1 MSASTAA
8 TAAAM
13 NASAES
19 DVDLMRTI
27 LGEHVPQS
35 VILTCLNACAFDVSA
50 ALNWYFAEVAA
61 SPAAVADSNVQ
72 PVALGEAASASVPSI
87 QSGLSITLHPR
98 AMEGMVSKS
107 EAYYATLTRG
117 DPAYDILTPSN
128 DKFLTIRL
136 RKRGWR
142 TGTFLGVPSPATQ
155 RPHFANGDV
164 VTLECNGLWL
174 RASSLN
180 KMLQWKAPSE
190 DDRNKF
196 VIRGLPLG
204 KNLAPGDY
212 FFLTSYKWKDKEIV
226 HRDERPVG
234 ISSYNT
240 NVHRC
245 FLGLERIKTV
255 NQRLYLY
262 AKLTQNALKS
272 LPRPDDPVDVNHL
285 TISVMGTPMSTGSI
299 TLREQSHS
307 HRKDSISD
315 EIQLTNAK
323 IEQMANII
331 GMDVSRDRL
340 ANFLDGAGGDVQVAL
355 EHFFMSVSTETGSA
369 PAQVATSI
377 RASPPAQI
385 QMVESAAALEQ
396 AQARAHAEAQVNHD
410 QRPLSQLILGIPSIA
425 EPLPSPSTE
434 PVAIPPPSAT
444 PKTKH
449 GIVVTPPRPPSVDIT
464 STLVGEPSPGMPPP
478 VPSPCPS
485 PIPPL
490 VSEGPIPLSAAG
502 GAPVPRITEDE
513 VFVDTT
519 DYSKHQ
525 EQMEQQMTQQLS
537 QQEQQGRGS
546 ESTFE
551 AESGRSEALTIQD
564 FEMLSVLGKG
574 SFGAVMLVR
583 FKKDGR
589 VFALKIIKKN
599 NMDQADV
606 QNAMEE
612 RQILQRIHHPYICGL
627 VFAFQTNERLYLGM
641 KYYAAGDLFYHLNMK
656 GRLGVKD
663 AKLYGAELVL
673 AISYLHEL
681 NILYR
686 DLKPSNVMIDSE
698 GHIGV
703 VDFGLSKQHIYG
715 SSFGVKT
722 LSGTAEYVAPEALA
736 QSADGSR
743 NYGKAY
749 DWWSLGVVIYE
760 MLAGESPFYDE
771 NEHKMLSRIAYSD
784 VVFPSDFPRDAY
796 DLVKGLLCK
805 DPKQRLGS
813 ERMGGVDAIKRCR
826 FFRHID
832 WDKLLRREVKA
843 HWTPKLSGE
852 TDTRY
857 VDPEFIDEG
866 PPSAAYDPS
875 AESGNSLSK
884 RFSQF
889 SFNYNLG

>member
-1 MSASTAA
+1 MISSAASAS
-8 TAAAM
+8 AM
-13 NASAES
+13 NASADS
-19 DVDLMRTI
+19 DVELMRTI

-50 ALNWYFAEVAA
+50 ALNWYFAEVA
-61 SPAAVADSNVQ
+61 SS
-72 PVALGEAASASVPSI
+72 PVAASSSSALQRPQMLGEAPPPLSVPSI
-87 QSGLSITLHPR
+87 QSGLSLTLHPR

-117 DPAYDILTPSN
+117 DPAYDLLTPSN

-155 RPHFANGDV
+155 RPYFANGDV

-174 RASSLN
+174 KASSLN

-226 HRDERPVG
+226 RKDERPVG

-240 NVHRC
+240 NIHRC
-245 FLGLERIKTV
+245 FLGLDRIKTV

-262 AKLTQNALKS
+262 AKLTPNALKS
-272 LPRPDDPVDVNHL
+272 LPRPDDQVDVNNL
-285 TISVMGTPMSTGSI
+285 TISVMGTPMSTGAS
-299 TLREQSHS
+299 LCESSHIRW

-331 GMDVSRDRL
+331 GTDVSRDRL

-355 EHFFMSVSTETGSA
+355 EHYFMSVSKEIGQRQHSCCLHKAA
-369 PAQVATSI
+369 PT
-377 RASPPAQI
+377 RQI
-385 QMVESAAALEQ
+385 QESAAALEE
-396 AQARAHAEAQVNHD
+396 AQARAHAEAQANHD
-410 QRPLSQLILGIPSIA
+410 RRPLSQLILGIPSIS

-434 PVAIPPPSAT
+434 PVSIPPPAAT
-444 PKTKH
+444 KTKH
-449 GIVVTPPRPPSVDIT
+449 GVVVTPPRPPSVDVT
-464 STLVGEPSPGMPPP
+464 STFVGEHTAPT
-478 VPSPCPS
+478 
-485 PIPPL
+485 
-490 VSEGPIPLSAAG
+490 SASG
-502 GAPVPRITEDE
+502 GVPVPRITEDE
-513 VFVDTT
+513 VFVDAT
-519 DYSKHQ
+519 DYTKHQ
-525 EQMEQQMTQQLS
+525 EQMEQRMTQQE
-537 QQEQQGRGS
+537 QQMFQPEQQGRGS
-546 ESTFE
+546 EPMSE
-551 AESGRSEALTIQD
+551 AES
-564 FEMLSVLGKG
+564 

-589 VFALKIIKKN
+589 VFALKIIKKS

-715 SSFGVKT
+715 SNFGVKT

-760 MLAGESPFYDE
+760 MLVGESPFYDE

-813 ERMGGVDAIKRCR
+813 EHMGGVDAIKRCR

-875 AESGNSLSK
+875 ADAGNSLSK

>member
-1 MSASTAA
+1 MSAQAA
-8 TAAAM
+8 SAP
-13 NASAES
+13 ASAES
-19 DVDLMRTI
+19 DVELMRTI

-61 SPAAVADSNVQ
+61 APAADASTPQ
-72 PVALGEAASASVPSI
+72 RPEAADAVPSI
-87 QSGLSITLHPR
+87 QSGLSLTLHPR

-117 DPAYDILTPSN
+117 DPAYDMLTPSN
-128 DKFLTIRL
+128 DKFLTVRL

-142 TGTFLGVPSPATQ
+142 TGTFLGPATQ
-155 RPHFANGDV
+155 RPFLANGDV

-180 KMLQWKAPSE
+180 KMLQWKAPAE

-204 KNLAPGDY
+204 KSLAPGDY
-212 FFLTSYKWKDKEIV
+212 FFLTSFKWKDKEIV
-226 HRDERPVG
+226 RRDERPVG

-245 FLGLERIKTV
+245 FLGLERIKTAT
-255 NQRLYLY
+255 QRLYLY
-262 AKLTQNALKS
+262 AKLTPNAIKS
-272 LPRPDDPVDVNHL
+272 LPRPDDPIDVNHL

-299 TLREQSHS
+299 SLREQNHS
-307 HRKDSISD
+307 RRKDSISD
-315 EIQLTNAK
+315 EIQLTNTK

-331 GMDVSRDRL
+331 GTDVSRDRL

-355 EHFFMSVSTETGSA
+355 EHYFMSVSTPPQGATSTSA
-369 PAQVATSI
+369 PPTIQIPVRDSSTSF
-377 RASPPAQI
+377 
-385 QMVESAAALEQ
+385 EE
-396 AQARAHAEAQVNHD
+396 AQARAHAEAQANHD
-410 QRPLSQLILGIPSIA
+410 RRPLSQLILGIPSMA

-434 PVAIPPPSAT
+434 PVSIPPPSSS
-444 PKTKH
+444 KTKH
-449 GIVVTPPRPPSVDIT
+449 GIVVTPPRPPSVDVT
-464 STLVGEPSPGMPPP
+464 STFVGEPSPGMPPP
-478 VPSPCPS
+478 VPSPIPS
-485 PIPPL
+485 PIPPSVTS
-490 VSEGPIPLSAAG
+490 VSDSSMTAVPVPLSSDGRAS
-502 GAPVPRITEDE
+502 VPRITEGE
-513 VFVDTT
+513 EFVDTT
-519 DYSKHQ
+519 DYTMHQ
-525 EQMEQQMTQQLS
+525 EQMELQLT
-537 QQEQQGRGS
+537 QQEQQTRVS
-546 ESTFE
+546 ETLSE
-551 AESGRSEALTIQD
+551 AESERAEALTIQD

-589 VFALKIIKKN
+589 VFALKIIKKT

-743 NYGKAY
+743 SYGKAY
-749 DWWSLGVVIYE
+749 DWWSLGIVIYE
-760 MLAGESPFYDE
+760 MLVGESPFYDE

-813 ERMGGVDAIKRCR
+813 ERTGGVDAIKRCR

-875 AESGNSLSK
+875 AETSSSLSK

>member
-1 MSASTAA
+1 MISSAASAS
-8 TAAAM
+8 AM
-13 NASAES
+13 NASADS
-19 DVDLMRTI
+19 DVELMRTI

-50 ALNWYFAEVAA
+50 ALNWYFAEVA
-61 SPAAVADSNVQ
+61 SS
-72 PVALGEAASASVPSI
+72 PVAASSSSALQRPQMLGEAPPPLSVPSI
-87 QSGLSITLHPR
+87 QSGLSLTLHPR

-117 DPAYDILTPSN
+117 DPAYDLLTPSN

-155 RPHFANGDV
+155 RPYFANGDV

-174 RASSLN
+174 KASSLN

-226 HRDERPVG
+226 RKDERPVG

-240 NVHRC
+240 NIHRC
-245 FLGLERIKTV
+245 FLGLDRIKTV

-262 AKLTQNALKS
+262 AKLTPNALKS
-272 LPRPDDPVDVNHL
+272 LPRPDDQVDVNNV
-285 TISVMGTPMSTGSI
+285 TISVMGTPMSTGSFSM
-299 TLREQSHS
+299 REQSHS

-331 GMDVSRDRL
+331 GTDVSRDRL

-355 EHFFMSVSTETGSA
+355 EHYFMSVSKEIGSA
-369 PAQVATSI
+369 TTPAA
-377 RASPPAQI
+377 ASTRPPPTRQI
-385 QMVESAAALEQ
+385 QESAAALEE
-396 AQARAHAEAQVNHD
+396 AQARAHAEAQANHD
-410 QRPLSQLILGIPSIA
+410 RRPLSQLILGIPSIS

-434 PVAIPPPSAT
+434 PVSIPPPAAT
-444 PKTKH
+444 KTKH
-449 GIVVTPPRPPSVDIT
+449 GVVVTPPRPPSVDVT
-464 STLVGEPSPGMPPP
+464 ST
-478 VPSPCPS
+478 
-485 PIPPL
+485 
-490 VSEGPIPLSAAG
+490 
-502 GAPVPRITEDE
+502 
-513 VFVDTT
+513 F
-519 DYSKHQ
+519 
-525 EQMEQQMTQQLS
+525 
-537 QQEQQGRGS
+537 
-546 ESTFE
+546 
-551 AESGRSEALTIQD
+551 
-564 FEMLSVLGKG
+564 
-574 SFGAVMLVR
+574 
-583 FKKDGR
+583 
-589 VFALKIIKKN
+589 
-599 NMDQADV
+599 
-606 QNAMEE
+606 
-612 RQILQRIHHPYICGL
+612 
-627 VFAFQTNERLYLGM
+627 
-641 KYYAAGDLFYHLNMK
+641 
-656 GRLGVKD
+656 
-663 AKLYGAELVL
+663 
-673 AISYLHEL
+673 
-681 NILYR
+681 
-686 DLKPSNVMIDSE
+686 
-698 GHIGV
+698 
-703 VDFGLSKQHIYG
+703 
-715 SSFGVKT
+715 T

-760 MLAGESPFYDE
+760 MLVGESPFYDE

-813 ERMGGVDAIKRCR
+813 EHMGGVDAIKRCR

-875 AESGNSLSK
+875 ADAGNSLSK

>member
-1 MSASTAA
+1 
-8 TAAAM
+8 M
-13 NASAES
+13 NA

-61 SPAAVADSNVQ
+61 SPAAAADVNVQ
-72 PVALGEAASASVPSI
+72 PVTLGEATSASVPSI
-87 QSGLSITLHPR
+87 QSGLSLTLHPR

-117 DPAYDILTPSN
+117 DPAYDMLTPSN

-142 TGTFLGVPSPATQ
+142 TGTFLGAPSPATQ

-190 DDRNKF
+190 DERNKF

-226 HRDERPVG
+226 RRDERPVG

-272 LPRPDDPVDVNHL
+272 LPRPDDSVDVNQL

-331 GMDVSRDRL
+331 GTDVSRDRL

-355 EHFFMSVSTETGSA
+355 EHYFMSVSTETGPA
-369 PAQVATSI
+369 PAQAAASI
-377 RASPPAQI
+377 RVLPPAQTQI
-385 QMVESAAALEQ
+385 VESAATLEQ

-410 QRPLSQLILGIPSIA
+410 RRPLSQLILGIPSISG
-425 EPLPSPSTE
+425 PLPSPSTE
-434 PVAIPPPSAT
+434 PLAIPPPPSTT

-449 GIVVTPPRPPSVDIT
+449 GVVVTPPRPPSVDVT

-485 PIPPL
+485 PIPTSVL
-490 VSEGPIPLSAAG
+490 EGPIPLSATG
-502 GAPVPRITEDE
+502 GASVPRITEDE
-513 VFVDTT
+513 VIK
-519 DYSKHQ
+519 SKW
-525 EQMEQQMTQQLS
+525 S
-537 QQEQQGRGS
+537 
-546 ESTFE
+546 
-551 AESGRSEALTIQD
+551 
-564 FEMLSVLGKG
+564 
-574 SFGAVMLVR
+574 
-583 FKKDGR
+583 
-589 VFALKIIKKN
+589 
-599 NMDQADV
+599 
-606 QNAMEE
+606 
-612 RQILQRIHHPYICGL
+612 
-627 VFAFQTNERLYLGM
+627 
-641 KYYAAGDLFYHLNMK
+641 
-656 GRLGVKD
+656 
-663 AKLYGAELVL
+663 
-673 AISYLHEL
+673 
-681 NILYR
+681 
-686 DLKPSNVMIDSE
+686 
-698 GHIGV
+698 
-703 VDFGLSKQHIYG
+703 SK
-715 SSFGVKT
+715 
-722 LSGTAEYVAPEALA
+722 
-736 QSADGSR
+736 
-743 NYGKAY
+743 
-749 DWWSLGVVIYE
+749 
-760 MLAGESPFYDE
+760 
-771 NEHKMLSRIAYSD
+771 
-784 VVFPSDFPRDAY
+784 
-796 DLVKGLLCK
+796 
-805 DPKQRLGS
+805 
-813 ERMGGVDAIKRCR
+813 
-826 FFRHID
+826 
-832 WDKLLRREVKA
+832 
-843 HWTPKLSGE
+843 
-852 TDTRY
+852 
-857 VDPEFIDEG
+857 
-866 PPSAAYDPS
+866 
-875 AESGNSLSK
+875 
-884 RFSQF
+884 
-889 SFNYNLG
+889 

>member
-1 MSASTAA
+1 MNAVDMN
-8 TAAAM
+8 AAA
-13 NASAES
+13 AES
-19 DVDLMRTI
+19 DVELMRTI

-61 SPAAVADSNVQ
+61 APAVPEPS
-72 PVALGEAASASVPSI
+72 PVAVPSI
-87 QSGLSITLHPR
+87 QSGLSLTLHPR

-117 DPAYDILTPSN
+117 DPAYDMLTPSN

-136 RKRGWR
+136 RKRTGPSLGMPNTQRSLFANGDVFLTIRLRKR
-142 TGTFLGVPSPATQ
+142 TGPSLGMPNTQ
-155 RPHFANGDV
+155 RSLFANGDV

-180 KMLQWKAPSE
+180 KMLQWKAPAE

-196 VIRGLPLG
+196 VVRGLPLG

-226 HRDERPVG
+226 RRDERPVG

-245 FLGLERIKTV
+245 FLGLERIKTA

-262 AKLTQNALKS
+262 AKLTSNAIKS
-272 LPRPDDPVDVNHL
+272 LPKPDDPIDVNHL
-285 TISVMGTPMSTGSI
+285 TITVMGTPMSTGI
-299 TLREQSHS
+299 TFTEETYS

-331 GMDVSRDRL
+331 GTDVSRDRL

-355 EHFFMSVSTETGSA
+355 EHYFMSVSTDSGTAVPQVAKSTSA
-369 PAQVATSI
+369 PPSAPVQIVE
-377 RASPPAQI
+377 PPAT
-385 QMVESAAALEQ
+385 LEE
-396 AQARAHAEAQVNHD
+396 AQARVHAEAQATRD
-410 QRPLSQLILGIPSIA
+410 RRPLSQLILGIPSIS
-425 EPLPSPSTE
+425 EPIQSPSTE
-434 PVAIPPPSAT
+434 PVSIPPPSAATVTKYGVVMT
-444 PKTKH
+444 PQ
-449 GIVVTPPRPPSVDIT
+449 RPPSVDVT
-464 STLVGEPSPGMPPP
+464 STFVGEPSPGMPPP

-485 PIPPL
+485 PIQPSLSDSGMNTAP
-490 VSEGPIPLSAAG
+490 VPLSAAG

-519 DYSKHQ
+519 DYTKHQ
-525 EQMEQQMTQQLS
+525 EQMEQQMTH
-537 QQEQQGRGS
+537 QEQQVTQFEQVGRGS
-546 ESTFE
+546 ETMSE
-551 AESGRSEALTIQD
+551 VESERAESLTIQD

-656 GRLGVKD
+656 GRLSTKD

-715 SSFGVKT
+715 SNFGVKT
-722 LSGTAEYVAPEALA
+722 LSGTA
-736 QSADGSR
+736 
-743 NYGKAY
+743 
-749 DWWSLGVVIYE
+749 
-760 MLAGESPFYDE
+760 
-771 NEHKMLSRIAYSD
+771 
-784 VVFPSDFPRDAY
+784 
-796 DLVKGLLCK
+796 
-805 DPKQRLGS
+805 
-813 ERMGGVDAIKRCR
+813 
-826 FFRHID
+826 
-832 WDKLLRREVKA
+832 
-843 HWTPKLSGE
+843 
-852 TDTRY
+852 
-857 VDPEFIDEG
+857 
-866 PPSAAYDPS
+866 
-875 AESGNSLSK
+875 
-884 RFSQF
+884 
-889 SFNYNLG
+889 

>member
-1 MSASTAA
+1 
-8 TAAAM
+8 M
-13 NASAES
+13 NAMSSSAES

-50 ALNWYFAEVAA
+50 ALNWYFAEVASSAAAAEPQRPVEA
-61 SPAAVADSNVQ
+61 SQ
-72 PVALGEAASASVPSI
+72 PHVPSI
-87 QSGLSITLHPR
+87 ESGLSLTLHPR
-98 AMEGMVSKS
+98 ALEGMVSKS

-117 DPAYDILTPSN
+117 DPAYDMLTPSN

-142 TGTFLGVPSPATQ
+142 SGTFLGMPSPATQ
-155 RPHFANGDV
+155 RPFFANGDV

-174 RASSLN
+174 KANSIN

-196 VIRGLPLG
+196 VVRGLPLG

-226 HRDERPVG
+226 RKDERPVG

-245 FLGLERIKTV
+245 FLGLERIKTA

-262 AKLTQNALKS
+262 AKLTQNAVKS
-272 LPRPDDPVDVNHL
+272 LPRPDDPVNVNHL
-285 TISVMGTPMSTGSI
+285 TISVLGTPMSTGSI

-307 HRKDSISD
+307 RKDSISD
-315 EIQLTNAK
+315 EIQLTHAK

-331 GMDVSRDRL
+331 GTDVSRDRL

-355 EHFFMSVSTETGSA
+355 EHYFMSVSTVESGTASA
-369 PAQVATSI
+369 QCATI
-377 RASPPAQI
+377 RSVPPPPQI
-385 QMVESAAALEQ
+385 QIVESAASLEE
-396 AQARAHAEAQVNHD
+396 AQARAHAEAQANHD
-410 QRPLSQLILGIPSIA
+410 RRPLSQLILGIPSIS
-425 EPLPSPSTE
+425 EPLQTPSTE
-434 PVAIPPPSAT
+434 PVSIPPPSSGA
-444 PKTKH
+444 KAKH
-449 GIVVTPPRPPSVDIT
+449 SVVVTPPRPPSVDVT
-464 STLVGEPSPGMPPP
+464 STFVGEPSPGMPPP
-478 VPSPCPS
+478 VPSPIPS
-485 PIPPL
+485 PIPPPVGSVFENGMATVPAP
-490 VSEGPIPLSAAG
+490 VSG
-502 GAPVPRITEDE
+502 GAPVPPITEDE

-525 EQMEQQMTQQLS
+525 EQMEQQMTH
-537 QQEQQGRGS
+537 QEQQARVS
-546 ESTFE
+546 ETLSE
-551 AESGRSEALTIQD
+551 AESERSEALTIQD
-564 FEMLSVLGKG
+564 FEMLS
-574 SFGAVMLVR
+574 
-583 FKKDGR
+583 
-589 VFALKIIKKN
+589 
-599 NMDQADV
+599 
-606 QNAMEE
+606 
-612 RQILQRIHHPYICGL
+612 
-627 VFAFQTNERLYLGM
+627 
-641 KYYAAGDLFYHLNMK
+641 
-656 GRLGVKD
+656 
-663 AKLYGAELVL
+663 
-673 AISYLHEL
+673 
-681 NILYR
+681 
-686 DLKPSNVMIDSE
+686 
-698 GHIGV
+698 HIGV

-749 DWWSLGVVIYE
+749 DWWSLGVVLYE
-760 MLAGESPFYDE
+760 MLVGESPFYDE

-784 VVFPSDFPRDAY
+784 AVFPSDFPRDAY

-875 AESGNSLSK
+875 AETGNSLSK

>member
-1 MSASTAA
+1 MISSAASAS
-8 TAAAM
+8 AM
-13 NASAES
+13 NASADS
-19 DVDLMRTI
+19 DVELMRTI

-50 ALNWYFAEVAA
+50 ALNWYFAEVA
-61 SPAAVADSNVQ
+61 SS
-72 PVALGEAASASVPSI
+72 PVAASSSSALQRPQMLGEAPPPLSVPSI
-87 QSGLSITLHPR
+87 QSGLSLTLHPR

-117 DPAYDILTPSN
+117 DPAYDLLTPSN

-155 RPHFANGDV
+155 RPYFANGDV

-174 RASSLN
+174 KASSLN

-226 HRDERPVG
+226 RKDERPVG

-240 NVHRC
+240 NIHRC
-245 FLGLERIKTV
+245 FLGLDRIKTV

-262 AKLTQNALKS
+262 AKLTPNALKS
-272 LPRPDDPVDVNHL
+272 LPRPDDQVDVNNL
-285 TISVMGTPMSTGSI
+285 TISVMGTPMSTGSFSM
-299 TLREQSHS
+299 REQSHS

-331 GMDVSRDRL
+331 GTDVSRDRL

-355 EHFFMSVSTETGSA
+355 EHYFMSVSKEIGSA
-369 PAQVATSI
+369 TTPAA
-377 RASPPAQI
+377 ASTRPPPTRQI
-385 QMVESAAALEQ
+385 QESAAALEE
-396 AQARAHAEAQVNHD
+396 AQARAHAEAQANHD
-410 QRPLSQLILGIPSIA
+410 RRPLSQLILGIPSIS

-434 PVAIPPPSAT
+434 PVSIPPPAAT
-444 PKTKH
+444 KTKH
-449 GIVVTPPRPPSVDIT
+449 GVVVTPPRPPSVDVT
-464 STLVGEPSPGMPPP
+464 ST
-478 VPSPCPS
+478 
-485 PIPPL
+485 
-490 VSEGPIPLSAAG
+490 
-502 GAPVPRITEDE
+502 
-513 VFVDTT
+513 F
-519 DYSKHQ
+519 
-525 EQMEQQMTQQLS
+525 
-537 QQEQQGRGS
+537 
-546 ESTFE
+546 
-551 AESGRSEALTIQD
+551 
-564 FEMLSVLGKG
+564 
-574 SFGAVMLVR
+574 
-583 FKKDGR
+583 
-589 VFALKIIKKN
+589 
-599 NMDQADV
+599 
-606 QNAMEE
+606 
-612 RQILQRIHHPYICGL
+612 
-627 VFAFQTNERLYLGM
+627 
-641 KYYAAGDLFYHLNMK
+641 
-656 GRLGVKD
+656 
-663 AKLYGAELVL
+663 
-673 AISYLHEL
+673 
-681 NILYR
+681 
-686 DLKPSNVMIDSE
+686 
-698 GHIGV
+698 
-703 VDFGLSKQHIYG
+703 HIYG
-715 SSFGVKT
+715 SNFGVKT

-760 MLAGESPFYDE
+760 MLVGESPFYDE

-813 ERMGGVDAIKRCR
+813 EHMGGVDAIKRCR

-875 AESGNSLSK
+875 ADAGNSLSK